1 MGASCS
7 VIHVVPCRY
16 RFFPVAEPLQ
26 DTTDIA
32 ACSSYNL
39 VKSCLTHPRRRDS
52 CNLCDDLRDVL
63 FSPCCHSRNFYNCF
77 LLLTCIFVPI
87 PADIKADG
95 VKDSARND
103 YKCHYLIIVNSW
115 RGCNQMH
122 TVGAVPRLL
131 DSGTPNV
138 KQLQK

>member
-1 MGASCS
+1 MGALCA
-7 VIHVVPCRY
+7 VVHVVTCRY
-16 RFFPVAEPLQ
+16 RLFTVAEPLQ

-39 VKSCLTHPRRRDS
+39 VKPCIAHPCGRDS
-52 CNLCDDLRDVL
+52 RHLCDDLHDVL
-63 FSPCCHSRNFYNCF
+63 FPSRSHSRNFYNCY

-103 YKCHYLIIVNSW
+103 YKCHTLYAFYLVNHNSICHDTHGNCHN
-115 RGCNQMH
+115 R
-122 TVGAVPRLL
+122 AF
-131 DSGTPNV
+131 
-138 KQLQK
+138 

>member
-52 CNLCDDLRDVL
+52 CNLRDDLRDVL
-63 FSPCCHSRNFYNCF
+63 FSSRSHSRMLLIVFTPHSYIYPNFGLCTGRGRT
-77 LLLTCIFVPI
+77 LLHYLLVLLFPWLLKLNVFVKFYFQFI
-87 PADIKADG
+87 PANFWEG
-95 VKDSARND
+95 
-103 YKCHYLIIVNSW
+103 
-115 RGCNQMH
+115 G
-122 TVGAVPRLL
+122 
-131 DSGTPNV
+131 
-138 KQLQK
+138 